1 MIDNNIVSLVKEL
14 VAYIIA
20 IILVIINVIS
30 LKWYKKKE
38 DAQSEQIELLN
49 TRLRINQKHYEERI
63 KGLENE
69 NIKSYSL
76 IKEREGTLEQFGKL
90 LKKEKELIDREKT
103 KNISME
109 KLPDIS
115 SDLNAIATKLSN
127 LESFIISS
135 KESWQRPTVEEKID
149 EIDSALEQESKEK
162 HLFTIANLSD
172 EDNRRINLLFEKY
185 ELAKESI
192 LYYEMESGR
201 TIRQAGLDIRHMFD
215 HFTRLL
221 REDISQEERLSQISA
236 MEGHLK
242 RAIIDPLQILSEEK
256 LYRALKNLDKKQ
268 RFLSSLRRRPEPKE
282 QWQEKISKVKS
293 LIMEGRQLKSSHLWD
308 DNFNLACTKFREALE
323 LVNELDSD

>member
-1 MIDNNIVSLVKEL
+1 MIDSNIVSLVKEL
-14 VAYIIA
+14 VAYIIV
-20 IILVIINVIS
+20 IILAIINVIS

-49 TRLRINQKHYEERI
+49 TSLRVNQRHYEERI
-63 KGLENE
+63 KELENE
-69 NIKSYSL
+69 NIKSFSL
-76 IKEREGTLEQFGKL
+76 IKEREGTLEQFEKL
-90 LKKEKELIDREKT
+90 LKKEKELIDSEKT
-103 KNISME
+103 QSISME

-149 EIDSALEQESKEK
+149 EIDSVLEQESKEK
-162 HLFTIANLSD
+162 PLFSIANLSD

-185 ELAKESI
+185 RLARQAI
-192 LYYEMESGR
+192 MYYEVASGR
-201 TIRQAGLDIRHMFD
+201 IRWQPYLEIRDMFD

-221 REDISQEERLSQISA
+221 REDISQEERISQISA

-242 RAIIDPLQILSEEK
+242 RAIIEPLEILSVEN
-256 LYRALKNLDKKQ
+256 LYRALKNLDKKR
-268 RFLSSLRRRPEPKE
+268 RFLSFLRRRPEPKE

-308 DNFNLACTKFREALE
+308 ANFNLAYTKFCEALE